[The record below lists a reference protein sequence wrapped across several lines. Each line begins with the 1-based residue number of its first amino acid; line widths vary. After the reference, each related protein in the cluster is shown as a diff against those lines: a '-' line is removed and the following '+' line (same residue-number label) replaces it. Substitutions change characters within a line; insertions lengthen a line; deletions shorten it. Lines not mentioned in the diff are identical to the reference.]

1 MERDQNKENSMLKV
15 NMNSFPVTSFLSTQ
29 AQLYD
34 LVSLCVT
41 CIFLVENGVG
51 NDRGFPS
58 RGIEFPLEVRIFSQQ
73 EGQPPH
79 FFLCTDLNVQ
89 SVGLCFFFFYNKL
102 V

>member
-1 MERDQNKENSMLKV
+1 
-15 NMNSFPVTSFLSTQ
+15 MNSFPVTSFLTTQ

-41 CIFLVENGVG
+41 CIFVVENGVG

-58 RGIEFPLEVRIFSQQ
+58 RGVEFPLEVRIYSQQ
-73 EGQPPH
+73 EDHPPH
-79 FFLCTDLNVQ
+79 FFLYTDLNVQ
-89 SVGLCFFFFYNKL
+89 SVGLFIIKFIKIMYFFFFYNKL